1 MITRDAVIE
10 GRLDSRDL
18 ANCASFLTSKG
29 IVLHSNSELIY
40 FITQIA
46 VHAIGSGVE
55 RSTQEARE
63 YLASIGLDN
72 MNRSGRGKR
81 ILQSVLQKENLMSDG
96 FDPMYGSKRLT
107 KGDLPDDEELKKI
120 ADNILKCDL

>member
-18 ANCASFLTSKG
+18 ANCASFLTGKG
-29 IVLHSNSELIY
+29 IVLHSNSELLY

-46 VHAIGSGVE
+46 VHAIGGGVE
-55 RSTQEARE
+55 RSTQEARD

-81 ILQSVLQKENLMSDG
+81 VLQSVLQTENLMADG

-107 KGDLPDDEELKKI
+107 KGDLPDDEELKRI
-120 ADNILKCDL
+120 ADDILKSDL